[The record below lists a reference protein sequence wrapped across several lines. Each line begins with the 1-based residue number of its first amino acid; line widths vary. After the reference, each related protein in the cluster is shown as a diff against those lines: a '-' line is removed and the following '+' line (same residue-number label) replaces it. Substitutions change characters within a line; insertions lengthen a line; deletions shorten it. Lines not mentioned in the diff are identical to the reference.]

1 MSSDTENIIEA
12 LAGVI
17 AIAIPVASPY
27 IALLSQ
33 LRGIAAK
40 VGNGEDL
47 TDEDLAAIQE
57 ARDLNVQA
65 LEDAVENMPDDDQPE
80 VDPRDPNN
88 D

>member
-12 LAGVI
+12 FAGII
-17 AIAIPVASPY
+17 AIAVPVASPY

-33 LRGIAAK
+33 LKGIASK
-40 VGNGEDL
+40 VANGEDL
-47 TDEDLAAIQE
+47 SDEDLEAISE

-80 VDPRDPNN
+80 VDSRDPDN